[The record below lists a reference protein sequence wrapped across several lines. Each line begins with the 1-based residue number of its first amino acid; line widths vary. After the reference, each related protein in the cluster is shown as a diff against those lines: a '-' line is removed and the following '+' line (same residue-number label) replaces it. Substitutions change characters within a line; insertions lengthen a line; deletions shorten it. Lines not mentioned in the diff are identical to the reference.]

1 MHANWGNYRLTI
13 PLFLAF
19 SFLFLMQSTVFAQ
32 TASNNEEQALSIEK
46 QLLCPQC
53 TNERLDICS
62 IQICID
68 MRKEIREQLQ
78 DGRNSD
84 EIIFYFQ
91 NRYGQRVLADLPRS
105 GFNIILFGWVLASIL
120 LVILGGGY
128 SLFRLNQKGNADRK

>member
-1 MHANWGNYRLTI
+1 MHANWANYRLTI
-13 PLFLAF
+13 PLFLTF
-19 SFLFLMQSTVFAQ
+19 LFLFLMQSTVFAQ

-78 DGRNSD
+78 AGRNSD

>member
-13 PLFLAF
+13 PLFLTF
-19 SFLFLMQSTVFAQ
+19 LFLFLMQSTVFAQ

>member
-13 PLFLAF
+13 PLFLTF
-19 SFLFLMQSTVFAQ
+19 SFLFLKQSTVFAQ

>member
-13 PLFLAF
+13 PLFLTF
-19 SFLFLMQSTVFAQ
+19 LFLFLMQSTVFAQ

-91 NRYGQRVLADLPRS
+91 NRYGHRVLADLPRS

>member
-1 MHANWGNYRLTI
+1 MHANLARNRLI
-13 PLFLAF
+13 HALIAICVF
-19 SFLFLMQSTVFAQ
+19 FLMQSTVFAQ
-32 TASNNEEQALSIEK
+32 TTNNHEEQALSIEK

-78 DGRNSD
+78 NGRNSD

-105 GFNIILFGWVLASIL
+105 GFNIVLFGWVLTSIA
-120 LVILGGGY
+120 LVTLGGGY
-128 SLFRLNQKGNADRK
+128 TLFRLNQKTNIDRN

>member
-1 MHANWGNYRLTI
+1 MNINQARNKLTYVLVTFFI
-13 PLFLAF
+13 FFLI
-19 SFLFLMQSTVFAQ
+19 QSTAFAQ
-32 TASNNEEQALSIEK
+32 ISDRHEEQALSIEK

-78 DGRNSD
+78 DGHNSD
-84 EIIFYFQ
+84 QIIFYFQ

-105 GFNIILFGWVLASIL
+105 GFNIVLFGWVLASVV
-120 LVILGGGY
+120 LVTLGGSY
-128 SLFRLNQKGNADRK
+128 TLFRLNQKTNTDWK

>member
-1 MHANWGNYRLTI
+1 VHANLTNI
-13 PLFLAF
+13 KLIIILTTLVVF
-19 SFLFLMQSTVFAQ
+19 FLMHSISFAQ
-32 TASNNEEQALSIEK
+32 TSDNNEAQALSIEK

-62 IQICID
+62 IQICVD

-91 NRYGQRVLADLPRS
+91 NRYGQRILADLPRS
-105 GFNIILFGWVLASIL
+105 GFNIVLFGWVLTSII
-120 LVILGGGY
+120 LVTLGGSY
-128 SLFRLNQKGNADRK
+128 SLFRLNQKTNTDRK

>member
-1 MHANWGNYRLTI
+1 MQANLARNRLI
-13 PLFLAF
+13 PALIAVCVF
-19 SFLFLMQSTVFAQ
+19 FLMQSTVFAQ
-32 TASNNEEQALSIEK
+32 TTNNHEEQALSIEK

-78 DGRNSD
+78 NGRNSD

-105 GFNIILFGWVLASIL
+105 GFNIVLFGWVLTSIA
-120 LVILGGGY
+120 LVTLGGGY
-128 SLFRLNQKGNADRK
+128 TLFRLNQKTNIDRN

>member
-1 MHANWGNYRLTI
+1 MHANLAHNRLI
-13 PLFLAF
+13 PALIAVCVF
-19 SFLFLMQSTVFAQ
+19 FLMQSTVFAQ
-32 TASNNEEQALSIEK
+32 TTNNYEEQALSIEK

-78 DGRNSD
+78 NGRNSD

-105 GFNIILFGWVLASIL
+105 GFNIVLFGWVLTSIA
-120 LVILGGGY
+120 LVTLGGCY
-128 SLFRLNQKGNADRK
+128 TLFRLNQKTNIDRN